1 MTLVWIAPFLPR
13 PIPRSPDPPSPRG
26 RRASERA
33 FAAGGPTRACGWVA
47 LDRGSRLTPTKPCS
61 ERPHRRAHAFETTA
75 DTRTTAKMALSP
87 RHRCVR
93 VLLPLPPLSPPSRLS
108 SRREIASSFTRSHPP
123 PASLRAASTPRTE
136 PDPTRHFPRGRSARS
151 PARSPTSRY
160 AATSRTGGASALAVA
175 STTGPPANSPPRR
188 RRRLSQGARR
198 PSPRSPR
205 STVNPYR
212 LTRSIEP

>member
-1 MTLVWIAPFLPR
+1 M
-13 PIPRSPDPPSPRG
+13 
-26 RRASERA
+26 
-33 FAAGGPTRACGWVA
+33 A

-93 VLLPLPPLSPPSRLS
+93 VLLPPAAPRPPSRLS

-123 PASLRAASTPRTE
+123 PRLSLRAASTPRTE
-136 PDPTRHFPRGRSARS
+136 PDPTRHIPRGRSARS

-160 AATSRTGGASALAVA
+160 AATSRTGGASAQL
-175 STTGPPANSPPRR
+175 SLLPRATR
-188 RRRLSQGARR
+188 RPRGRAGGGVSRGARR

>member
-33 FAAGGPTRACGWVA
+33 FDAGGPTRACGWVA

-136 PDPTRHFPRGRSARS
+136 PDPTRHIPRGRSARS

-175 STTGPPANSPPRR
+175 STTGPPANSPLRR